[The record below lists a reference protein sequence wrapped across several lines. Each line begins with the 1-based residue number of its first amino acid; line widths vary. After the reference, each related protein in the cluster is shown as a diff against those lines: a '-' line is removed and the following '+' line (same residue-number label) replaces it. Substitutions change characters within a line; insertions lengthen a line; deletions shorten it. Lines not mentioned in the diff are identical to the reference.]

1 MQGTVAGHVR
11 GHLPACGAAAQ
22 VLGLLKVLKDFLPSS
37 IREMVTSV
45 NRVYERFSEEFDS
58 SAAGYY

>member
-22 VLGLLKVLKDFLPSS
+22 VLGLLKVLEEFLPSS
-37 IREMVTSV
+37 IREMATSV
-45 NRVYERFSEEFDS
+45 NKSL
-58 SAAGYY
+58 